1 MGPKWLE
8 EWGRLKKWKKRK
20 RPQGEVGGTSCRITR
35 CGILIALTAPKP
47 PPEDIEEDRGPKTP
61 ALAPVGLRGQSS
73 LALTSFCY
81 YYLPA
86 PRRSSR
92 RLLDLLLARRLILGR
107 KLDLR

>member
-8 EWGRLKKWKKRK
+8 EWGHLKKWKKAAPR
-20 RPQGEVGGTSCRITR
+20 RGGGHTGCRITR
-35 CGILIALTAPKP
+35 RGVLTAPKP
-47 PPEDIEEDRGPKTP
+47 PAENIEKGRGPKTP

-73 LALTSFCY
+73 LALASER

-92 RLLDLLLARRLILGR
+92 GLLDLLLARRFILRR
-107 KLDLR
+107 KLD